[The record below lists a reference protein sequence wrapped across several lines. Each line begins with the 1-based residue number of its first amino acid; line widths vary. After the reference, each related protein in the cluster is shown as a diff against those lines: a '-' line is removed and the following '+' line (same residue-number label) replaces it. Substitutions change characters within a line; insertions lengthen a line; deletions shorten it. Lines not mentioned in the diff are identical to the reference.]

1 MTRIEWLT
9 HEHFAPLVGQDVEVD
24 AGAAGTLTM
33 RLAEATAS
41 EVPGGPGPDG
51 QQRVQFSLVFLGPH
65 DAPLPQATY
74 VVTHQAVGEQEIF
87 LVPIGRD
94 ADGVRY
100 EAAFA

>member
-33 RLAEATAS
+33 RLAEATVS
-41 EVPGGPGPDG
+41 DEPGGPGPDG
-51 QQRVQFSLVFLGPH
+51 QQRAQFSLVFLGPA
-65 DAPLPQATY
+65 DQVLPQATY
-74 VVTHQAVGEQEIF
+74 VVTHPAVGEQEIF
-87 LVPIGRD
+87 LVPIGRGGE
-94 ADGVRY
+94 GVRY